1 MQNNERFFTRCPR
14 TGKITGFTFHS
25 TLSNLFLPLIG
36 LAAVL
41 WFLIRVLPKPGRAY
55 YPCMK
60 VAFPVAVT
68 FVTWL
73 GGFLSSVFAYKK
85 ARDWLKKSKIIPAA
99 LLFVFALSAGIFTV
113 LPTNTDIQAS
123 YAHFN
128 DPLGPNNP
136 IGKAIGVCPGRVVWV
151 YDADATNEDCHP
163 SRYGDGYFLD
173 KNCDQAVVDR
183 MLNDAIKNLTDEPML
198 EKSWEFIFRYF
209 NSTHGKGDVGY
220 SDGEKIFI
228 KVNSVHANS
237 GDMTSDG
244 SIRNTNNY
252 GKVDTSPQVVLA
264 LLKHLVN
271 KAGIPEEN
279 IYVGDP
285 MRHMYKHCFDKYL
298 DAFPGVNCITTGH
311 QARLVHATS
320 RSPKSIWYSDG
331 GEVMDE
337 AGSDKVYDQIHNAE
351 YVINIPAMKGHR
363 WGGVTFFAKNHF
375 GSHTRSSAG
384 HLHKGLMRTDYSNPL
399 RLGYRKYRVFVDLMA
414 AGHLGGKTLLYLMDG
429 LWATSYEHDPPVKFQ
444 SAPFNN
450 DWSSSIFV
458 SQDPVAIE
466 SVCLD
471 FMQTEFQQE
480 DENANPP
487 RYTYVQWDGVDDYL
501 HQAADS
507 SWWPKD
513 VMYDPD
519 GDGQVINSLGVHEH
533 WNNPVEKQYSR
544 NLGTGDGIE
553 LVSVTR
559 KTGVNESI
567 LFCDNYTLE
576 QNYPNPFNPA
586 TQIVYN
592 LDRDAKVNLSIY
604 TITGQI
610 VKTLVHGFQHSGRH
624 AALWQSSFA
633 DGSPAP
639 SGVYFYQLTVD
650 DGINKFHKTRRMT
663 LLK

>member
-1 MQNNERFFTRCPR
+1 MHFLEQFCNRCPH
-14 TGKITGFTFHS
+14 TGRVIGIKLRS
-25 TLSNLFLPLIG
+25 TLSKLFFPFIG
-36 LAAVL
+36 LAALL
-41 WFLIRVLPKPGRAY
+41 WFLIRVLPKPSRAN

-60 VAFPVAVT
+60 VAFPFAVT

-73 GGFLSSVFAYKK
+73 GGFLTSVFAYKK
-85 ARDWLKKSKIIPAA
+85 ARDWFKKSKVIPAA
-99 LLFVFALSAGIFTV
+99 LLFIFALSASLFTV

-136 IGKAIGVCPGRVVWV
+136 IGEAKGVCPGRVVWV
-151 YDADATNEDCHP
+151 YDADATNENCHP

-183 MLNDAIKNLTDEPML
+183 MLNDAILKLTNEPTL
-198 EKSWEFIFRYF
+198 GKSWESLFRYF
-209 NSTHGKGDVGY
+209 NSTHGKGEVGY
-220 SDGEKIFI
+220 SEGEDIFI
-228 KVNSVHANS
+228 KINSVHANK
-237 GDMTSDG
+237 GDMKSDG
-244 SIRNTNNY
+244 SIRNTNSY
-252 GKVDTSPQVVLA
+252 GKVDTSPHVVLA

-271 KAGIPEEN
+271 KAGVPEKN

-298 DAFPGVNCITTGH
+298 NAFPNIKCITTGR
-311 QARLVHATS
+311 QSGLLHATS
-320 RSPKSIWYSDG
+320 RSPKSVWYSDDG
-331 GEVMDE
+331 RVMADARSDE
-337 AGSDKVYDQIHNAE
+337 VYDQIHDAD
-351 YVINIPAMKGHR
+351 YVINIPALKGHR

-375 GSHTRSSAG
+375 GSHTRSSAV
-384 HLHKGLMRTDYSNPL
+384 HLHKGLMRTDYNKPL
-399 RLGYRKYRVFVDLMA
+399 RLGYQKYRVFVDLMA
-414 AGHLGGKTLLYLMDG
+414 ADHLGGKTLLYLMDG

-471 FMQTEFQQE
+471 FMQAEFQEE
-480 DENANPP
+480 DESANPP

-507 SWWPKD
+507 SWWPED
-513 VMYDPD
+513 VAYDPD
-519 GDGQVINSLGVHEH
+519 NDGEVIGSLGVHEH
-533 WNNPVEKQYSR
+533 WNNPVDKKYSR
-544 NLGTGDGIE
+544 NLGTGSGIE

-559 KTGVNESI
+559 ETGVNETTALSE
-567 LFCDNYTLE
+567 NYKLE
-576 QNYPNPFNPA
+576 QNYPNPFNPS

-592 LDRDAKVNLSIY
+592 LGRDAKVNLSIY
-604 TITGQI
+604 TISGQK

-624 AALWQSSFA
+624 AALWQGSFA
-633 DGSPAP
+633 DGSLAP
-639 SGVYFYQLTVD
+639 SGIYLYQLTID
-650 DGINKFHKTRRMT
+650 DGINHIQKARRMT